1 LRRLILL
8 FACVA
13 PVVFLCLVWRA
24 PWTSLGILALSHA
37 LLLYPT
43 LRPSSQWLGP
53 VITRFETSRR
63 ELWLTIDDGPT
74 DDTPALLD
82 ILRSRGVRATFF
94 LKGSLASLNEHLVRS
109 IVDGGHT
116 VGNHSQTHPSG
127 SFWCLPRHRIL
138 REIDDCNRTLASI
151 VGAPPALFRAPVG
164 MKNPFVHPALSH
176 SAMRL
181 VGWSVRAYDA
191 VNSDV
196 DAIVRSV
203 EKQLAPGAVVVLHQ
217 GRTWSLRAI
226 DGVIAAAQSAGYDF
240 IVPDASRLKTN
251 R

>member
-1 LRRLILL
+1 MRRLILL

-226 DGVIAAAQSAGYDF
+226 DGVIVAAQSTGYDF

>member
-1 LRRLILL
+1 
-8 FACVA
+8 
-13 PVVFLCLVWRA
+13 
-24 PWTSLGILALSHA
+24 
-37 LLLYPT
+37 
-43 LRPSSQWLGP
+43 
-53 VITRFETSRR
+53 
-63 ELWLTIDDGPT
+63 
-74 DDTPALLD
+74 
-82 ILRSRGVRATFF
+82 
-94 LKGSLASLNEHLVRS
+94 
-109 IVDGGHT
+109 
-116 VGNHSQTHPSG
+116 
-127 SFWCLPRHRIL
+127 
-138 REIDDCNRTLASI
+138 
-151 VGAPPALFRAPVG
+151 

-176 SAMRL
+176 SAMHL